1 MTSISR
7 PIDRVLRIFCVL
19 SLLVV
24 SIVHHPA
31 VFAQNTFALTA
42 ANGSVDLGGYVA
54 PDGSIP
60 VLCIAGGNTQG
71 PVKINKGQCDFCRNV
86 SVAALPEPSG
96 LFESCTISAV
106 TRIAFAPQDETFWQT
121 VYKNASPRGPPPQ
134 TQTL

>member
-60 VLCIAGGNTQG
+60 VLCIAGGDTQG

-86 SVAALPEPSG
+86 SVAALPQPSD
-96 LFESCTISAV
+96 LFEACALSVTARIFFAAPDDMSWQAV
-106 TRIAFAPQDETFWQT
+106 YT
-121 VYKNASPRGPPPQ
+121 NASPRGPPPRN
-134 TQTL
+134 QTL